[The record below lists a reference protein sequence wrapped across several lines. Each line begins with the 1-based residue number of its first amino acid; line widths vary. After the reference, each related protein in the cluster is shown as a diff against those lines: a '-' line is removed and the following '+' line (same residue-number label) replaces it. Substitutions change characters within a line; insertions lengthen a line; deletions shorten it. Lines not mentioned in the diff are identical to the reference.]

1 MPRSGPAAAAQTE
14 KTMSKDRNDKTRRQ
28 FLATST
34 VLGAAGALWSA
45 LPFTGQAGS
54 AYATSQGGSMSADLI
69 LFNGKLHTVDREK
82 PTATA
87 VAIKGGRF
95 IAVGS
100 DAEAMAHKGT
110 TTQIIDLKQ
119 RTVIPGL
126 NDSHLHLIRGGL
138 NYNLEL
144 RWEGVPSVA
153 DALRMLKD
161 QAARTPTPQ
170 WVRVVGGWNE
180 FQFAEKRMPTLE
192 EINQA
197 APDTPVFLL
206 HLYDR
211 ALLNRAAL
219 NAVGYT
225 KETPNPPGGEIQRD
239 KFGNPTGM
247 LIARPNAMILYATLA
262 KGPKLPLEYQVNS
275 TRQFMRELNRLGLT
289 SAIDAGGGYQNYPDD
304 YQVIQELAD
313 NNQLTVRIAYNLFTQ
328 KPKEELADFKNWTS
342 SVKLHGGNDFFRH
355 NGAGEMLVFS
365 AADFE
370 DFLEPRPDLPQTMEQ
385 ELEPVVRHLVEQR
398 WPFRLHATYNESISR
413 MLDVFEK
420 VNRDIPFNGLPWF
433 FDHAETITP
442 QNIERVRALGGG
454 IAIQDRMA
462 FQGEYFVDRY
472 GAKAA
477 EQTPPIK
484 RMLDM
489 GVPVGAGTDATR
501 VSSYNPWT
509 SLYWLVSGKTVGG
522 MALYPQGLSR
532 ETALQLFTQGSAWFS
547 SEQGKKGQIKVG
559 QLADLAALSLDF
571 FSVDEE
577 AIKGIESVLTIVDGK
592 VVYGAAE
599 FDKLGP
605 PQVPVL
611 PEWSP
616 VTKVP
621 GHWRVGTPSLAA
633 VAHQCVG
640 PCGVH
645 AHSHEKAR
653 HSTVP
658 VNDFQG
664 FWGALGC
671 SCFAF

>member
-1 MPRSGPAAAAQTE
+1 
-14 KTMSKDRNDKTRRQ
+14 MSQDPTDQSRRK

-45 LPFTGQAGS
+45 LPFTSS
-54 AYATSQGGSMSADLI
+54 AHAAISGDPMTADLI
-69 LFNGKLHTVDREK
+69 LFNGRLHTVDREK
-82 PTATA
+82 PQASA
-87 VAIKGGRF
+87 VAIKDGKF

-100 DAEAMAHKGT
+100 DAEAMAHKGAS
-110 TTQIIDLKQ
+110 TQIIDLKQ

-144 RWEGVPSVA
+144 RWEGVPSLA
-153 DALRMLKD
+153 DAMRMLKE
-161 QAARTPTPQ
+161 QADRTPSPQ

-180 FQFAEKRMPTLE
+180 FQFAEKRLPTLE

-197 APDTPVFLL
+197 APDTPVFIL

-219 NAVGYT
+219 RAVGYT
-225 KETPNPPGGEIQRD
+225 KDTPNPPGGEIQRD

-247 LIARPNAMILYATLA
+247 LIARPNAAILYATLA

-313 NNQLTVRIAYNLFTQ
+313 NGQLTVRIAYNLFTQ
-328 KPKEELADFKNWTS
+328 KPKEELADFKNWTQK
-342 SVKLHGGNDFFRH
+342 VKPGDGSDFLRH

-398 WPFRLHATYNESISR
+398 WPFRLHATYDESISR

-433 FDHAETITP
+433 FDHCETITP
-442 QNIERVRALGGG
+442 KNIERVRALGGG

-462 FQGEYFVDRY
+462 FQGEYFVERY

-477 EQTPPIK
+477 EATPPIK
-484 RMLDM
+484 RMLAE

-509 SLYWLVSGKTVGG
+509 SLYWMVSGKTVGG
-522 MALYPQGLSR
+522 LELYPDGGLSR
-532 ETALQLFTQGSAWFS
+532 DVALQLFTHGSAWFS

-559 QLADLAALSLDF
+559 QLADLAALSADF
-571 FSVDEE
+571 FSVEEE
-577 AIKGIESVLTIVDGK
+577 AIKWIESVLTVVDGK
-592 VVYGAAE
+592 VVYGAGDFE
-599 FDKLGP
+599 KLGP
-605 PQVPVL
+605 AQIPVV

-616 VTKVP
+616 VVKVP
-621 GHWRVGTPSLAA
+621 GHWRAGAPLAA
-633 VAHQCVG
+633 AVHQCVG

-653 HSTVP
+653 HSSVP
-658 VNDFQG
+658 VSDFQG